1 MLQNHLDIVKYLAE
15 KEVHIESGDR
25 WGRTALH
32 SAAWKN
38 NFPLL
43 KFLLEIGAPIEATD
57 EVSILLH
64 SFDIEC
70 PKKLNLFTD

>member
-1 MLQNHLDIVKYLAE
+1 MILFLQNHLDIVKYLAE
-15 KEVHIESGDR
+15 KEVDIESGDK

-43 KFLLEIGAPIEATD
+43 QFLLEIGAQIEATD
-57 EVSILLH
+57 EVFII
-64 SFDIEC
+64 F
-70 PKKLNLFTD
+70 